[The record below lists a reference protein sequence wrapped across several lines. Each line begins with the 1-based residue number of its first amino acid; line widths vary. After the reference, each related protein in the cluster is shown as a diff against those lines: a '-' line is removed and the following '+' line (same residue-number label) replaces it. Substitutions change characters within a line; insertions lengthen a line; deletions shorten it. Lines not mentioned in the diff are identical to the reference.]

1 MYKVDVYLRV
11 RRAVMVDG
19 MSMREAARVFGLHR
33 DTVRKMLAY
42 SVPPGY
48 RRQSPPRKP
57 KLEPYTGVIDR
68 ILEDDLRRPRK
79 QRHTAKRIFER
90 LRDEYGF
97 DGGYTTVKDYV
108 RENRRQTKEMFVPLS
123 HAPGHAQ
130 CDFGEALVVIGGVE
144 RKAHCFVIDLPH
156 SDGCFVKA
164 YPAETTEAFLDGHV
178 SAFAYLG
185 GVPRSILYDNTRLAV
200 AKILGDGRRQRTRA
214 FTELQSHYL
223 FEDRFG
229 RPGKGNDKGK
239 VEGLVGYVRRNFLVP
254 VPSFESFDALNAYLE
269 RRCLERMDAKLRGH
283 METIGQRMERDL
295 DALLPLPPVA
305 YDACEKQAGRVSSLS
320 LVRYKTND
328 YSVPVAYGYRDV
340 LVRGYVDEV
349 VIGCGSE
356 VIAKHPRSYERDDFV
371 YDPIHYL
378 PLLEKK
384 TGALDQAAPLQ
395 GWALARRVRHAAPAS
410 GVPHGT
416 AGQAGVRA
424 GAQAAGDLLPAG
436 SARSGE
442 RCPPAGSHQLRRRE
456 TPAPVSAG
464 GAAAQ
469 AGPGAVSLPAPG
481 PGEHHVRR
489 GLPDLA
495 VGEGGMNHRSTLLLE
510 HHLKELKLP
519 SFLREYGKMAAQC
532 AAEGV
537 DHPQYLLRLAE
548 LELIDRHQRMVERRI
563 RAARFPAVKSLDTF
577 DFPAIPSLNKS
588 LVMELARCEYIQ
600 RRENVIA
607 VGNSG
612 TGKTHVALGLGL
624 AACQRGMSVG
634 FTTAAALVHE
644 MMEAR
649 DERRLLNLQ
658 RQLSRL
664 NLLIIDELGFVPLST
679 TGAELLF
686 EVFSQ
691 RYERGSILVTTNLP
705 FDEWTEV
712 FGSERLTGALLDRLT
727 HHVHILEMNGESYRL
742 KRSRENAAAQAPDES
757 DNP

>member
-1 MYKVDVYLRV
+1 
-11 RRAVMVDG
+11 
-19 MSMREAARVFGLHR
+19 
-33 DTVRKMLAY
+33 
-42 SVPPGY
+42 
-48 RRQSPPRKP
+48 
-57 KLEPYTGVIDR
+57 
-68 ILEDDLRRPRK
+68 
-79 QRHTAKRIFER
+79 
-90 LRDEYGF
+90 
-97 DGGYTTVKDYV
+97 
-108 RENRRQTKEMFVPLS
+108 
-123 HAPGHAQ
+123 
-130 CDFGEALVVIGGVE
+130 
-144 RKAHCFVIDLPH
+144 
-156 SDGCFVKA
+156 
-164 YPAETTEAFLDGHV
+164 
-178 SAFAYLG
+178 
-185 GVPRSILYDNTRLAV
+185 
-200 AKILGDGRRQRTRA
+200 
-214 FTELQSHYL
+214 
-223 FEDRFG
+223 
-229 RPGKGNDKGK
+229 
-239 VEGLVGYVRRNFLVP
+239 
-254 VPSFESFDALNAYLE
+254 
-269 RRCLERMDAKLRGH
+269 
-283 METIGQRMERDL
+283 MERDL

-320 LVRYKTND
+320 LVRYRTND
-328 YSVPVAYGYRDV
+328 YSVPVAYGYWDV
-340 LVRGYVDEV
+340 LVRGYVDAV

-356 VIAKHPRSYERDDFV
+356 VIARHHRSYERDDLV

-378 PLLEKK
+378 PLFERKP
-384 TGALDQAAPLQ
+384 GALDQAAPMQ
-395 GWALARRVRHAAPAS
+395 GWALPDEFGTLRRLLESRMGRRGKREYVQ
-410 GVPHGT
+410 VL
-416 AGQAGVRA
+416 
-424 GAQAAGDLLPAG
+424 AAGDLLPAG
-436 SARSGE
+436 GGCGGKGR
-442 RCPPAGSHQLRRRE
+442 PPAGSHQLRRRE
-456 TPAPVSAG
+456 TPGAVPAG
-464 GAAAQ
+464 GASAQ
-469 AGPGAVSLPAPG
+469 AGSGALSLPAPG

-489 GLPDLA
+489 GLHDSPHR
-495 VGEGGMNHRSTLLLE
+495 EGGMNDRPTLLLE

-563 RAARFPAVKSLDTF
+563 RAARFPAVKSLDTL
-577 DFPAIPSLNKS
+577 DFPAIPSLNKA

-612 TGKTHVALGLGL
+612 TGKTHMALGLGL

-664 NLLIIDELGFVPLST
+664 NLLIIDELGFVPLSR
-679 TGAELLF
+679 TGTELLF

-742 KRSRENAAAQAPDES
+742 KRSRENDASQAPDDREEE
-757 DNP
+757 